1 MKKYYELTG
10 MSCDGCVK
18 NVKQA
23 LMELPNVVEAQVQL
37 KPQGV
42 LLTLNESID
51 TNVLQVQLDKA
62 GHYTILN
69 SHGDGDG
76 IDDDTPDIERNRSF
90 SNTHPEKHNRPFGID
105 HEPGV
110 I

>member
-1 MKKYYELTG
+1 MKKYYELAG
-10 MSCDGCVK
+10 MSCESCVN

-23 LMELPNVVEAQVQL
+23 LMELPNVTDAEVKL

-42 LLTLNESID
+42 LITMTESID
-51 TNVLQVQLDKA
+51 TNVLQDRVGKA
-62 GHYTILN
+62 GNYTILN
-69 SHGDGDG
+69 SLSDGDEV
-76 IDDDTPDIERNRSF
+76 DDTTPIIERNSSF
-90 SNTHPEKHNRPFGID
+90 SNTHPERNDRPFGID

>member
-1 MKKYYELTG
+1 MKKYYEITG
-10 MSCDGCVK
+10 MSCDDCVE
-18 NVKQA
+18 NVKKA
-23 LMELPNVVEAQVQL
+23 LMELPDVVEAEVKL

-51 TNVLQVQLDKA
+51 TNVLQAQIHKA
-62 GHYTILN
+62 GSYTILN
-69 SHGDGDG
+69 SHGDGNG
-76 IDDDTPDIERNRSF
+76 VNEDTPDIQRTHSFTDTHTER
-90 SNTHPEKHNRPFGID
+90 HEKPFGID